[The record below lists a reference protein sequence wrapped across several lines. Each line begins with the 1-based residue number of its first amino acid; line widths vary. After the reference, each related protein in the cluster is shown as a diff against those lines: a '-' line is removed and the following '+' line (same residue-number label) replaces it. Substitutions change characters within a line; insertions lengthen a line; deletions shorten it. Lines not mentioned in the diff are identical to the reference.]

1 MLIKNNNNKY
11 FFERSINFIVIFI
24 LREISII
31 FQDSKKYKSQTKM
44 NRINTI
50 ILYIHIFN

>member
-1 MLIKNNNNKY
+1 MLIKNNNKC